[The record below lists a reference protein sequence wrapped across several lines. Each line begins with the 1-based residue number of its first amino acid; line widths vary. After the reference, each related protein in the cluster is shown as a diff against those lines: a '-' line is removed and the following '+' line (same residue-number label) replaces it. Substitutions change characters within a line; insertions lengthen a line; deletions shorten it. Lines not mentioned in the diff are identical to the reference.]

1 MHHDEKPYFP
11 ARPVNWPGLHP
22 ANTTVRGLKF
32 RNTLHQGRDVLQPH
46 PRKYDRVPLENHRID
61 TSTPYPS
68 LNGIHA
74 PHCHVDDLYQKERLA
89 NPWCVSH
96 CYILVCRYVSVFA
109 SPAATAL
116 NMNPGFQPSPGHV
129 PATEVPPF
137 SENSVRIYIGIVC
150 SPMVNDWFECHLLQF
165 TATCQKWLTTL
176 GHRMVEVFE

>member
-74 PHCHVDDLYQKERLA
+74 PHCHVDDLYQKARLA

-116 NMNPGFQPSPGHV
+116 NMNPGFQPSPGHATTRPKV
-129 PATEVPPF
+129 LRFSRPARMRWLTLPIP
-137 SENSVRIYIGIVC
+137 RC
-150 SPMVNDWFECHLLQF
+150 SPARLMKKDPFRRSKFGV
-165 TATCQKWLTTL
+165 
-176 GHRMVEVFE
+176 R